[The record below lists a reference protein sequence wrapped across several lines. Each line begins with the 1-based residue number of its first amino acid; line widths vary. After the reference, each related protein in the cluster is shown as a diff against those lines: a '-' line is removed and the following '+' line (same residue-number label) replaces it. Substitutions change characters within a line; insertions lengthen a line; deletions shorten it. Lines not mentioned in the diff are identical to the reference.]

1 MSLSVMLFP
10 LAVGMAIACLV
21 FQPHQE
27 RAANVS
33 GTVLLL
39 NLTAAAAIATVL
51 NVYAYSQ
58 TMAAAAIAVLMIP
71 HAVLYVYG
79 AVRLARFLRE
89 RATAIG
95 TGRGLLYF
103 LSPGSEGTLLLD
115 K

>member
-1 MSLSVMLFP
+1 
-10 LAVGMAIACLV
+10 MAIACLV

-27 RAANVS
+27 KAANVS
-33 GTVLLL
+33 GTVLPL
-39 NLTAAAAIATVL
+39 NLTAAAAITTVL
-51 NVYAYSQ
+51 DVYAYSQ
-58 TMAAAAIAVLMIP
+58 TMAVTVLMIP

-79 AVRLARFLRE
+79 AVRLIRCLKE

-115 K
+115 T

>member
-1 MSLSVMLFP
+1 MAWSVMFLP
-10 LAVGMAIACLV
+10 VVIGMAIACLV

-27 RAANVS
+27 RIANVS
-33 GTVLLL
+33 GTLHLL
-39 NLTAAAAIATVL
+39 NFTAAGAIATVL
-51 NVYAYSQ
+51 DVYAYSQ
-58 TMAAAAIAVLMIP
+58 RMAVAAIAVLMIP

-79 AVRLARFLRE
+79 AVRLIRCLKE

-115 K
+115 N

>member
-1 MSLSVMLFP
+1 
-10 LAVGMAIACLV
+10 MAIACLV
-21 FQPHQE
+21 FQP

-39 NLTAAAAIATVL
+39 NLTAAATVL
-51 NVYAYSQ
+51 DFYAYSQ
-58 TMAAAAIAVLMIP
+58 TMAVAAIAVLMVP

-79 AVRLARFLRE
+79 AVRLILCLIE
-89 RATAIG
+89 RATVIG

-115 K
+115 N